1 MAFTISKKPELD
13 INGKRWVE
21 FAPGAKILVGSIANP
36 IYKSH
41 QSLIKRHLVSIDQ
54 QSKVGTAAFSVAD
67 IPQEEI
73 EIDDDLY
80 IDLVSRHL
88 ISDWEGVDVAD
99 QPGIPAPYSPEL
111 CKQLIQQMPSVYF
124 LAVQTGLD
132 IATRAEERAQATA
145 KKPST
150 PTSGGESGR
159 AKPTRKPAGS
169 AKG

>member
-1 MAFTISKKPELD
+1 MAFTIAKKPELD

-41 QSLIKRHLVSIDQ
+41 QSLIKRHLASIDQ
-54 QSKVGTAAFSVAD
+54 QSKVGTAGFSVAD
-67 IPQEEI
+67 IPGEEI
-73 EIDDDLY
+73 EIDEDLF
-80 IDLVSRHL
+80 IDLAARHL

-99 QPGIPAPYSPEL
+99 QPGVPAPYSPDL
-111 CKQLIQQMPSVYF
+111 CKRLIQQMPSVYF

-132 IATRAEERAQATA
+132 IAVRAEEKVLATT

-150 PTSGGESGR
+150 PTSGGGSGP
-159 AKPTRKPAGS
+159 AKRVRKPAGN

>member
-1 MAFTISKKPELD
+1 MGFTIARKPELD
-13 INGKRWVE
+13 LHGQRWVE
-21 FAPGAKILVGSIANP
+21 FAPGAKILVASIANP

-88 ISDWEGVDVAD
+88 ISNWEGVDVAD

-132 IATRAEERAQATA
+132 IATRAEERVQATV
-145 KKPST
+145 KKSST
-150 PTSGGESGR
+150 PTSGGATGR
-159 AKPTRKPAGS
+159 AKRTKKPAGNV
-169 AKG
+169 KG